1 MTAFR
6 SKPHCHNRVREGV
19 KALCGDE
26 AGCGVRV
33 GMEEAGCGVRVG
45 MEEAGCEVRVGMEE
59 AGCGR

>member
-1 MTAFR
+1 MWLGSGWKR
-6 SKPHCHNRVREGV
+6 RGV
-19 KALCGDE
+19 
-26 AGCGVRV
+26 VRV